1 MKNTKV
7 VFMGT
12 PLFSVSIIEALI
24 EISTVVAVV
33 TQPDKPVGRGKKM
46 EASPVKEKALQDD
59 IPVLEPKRL
68 RKDADILETLRN
80 YCADLFV
87 VAAYGQILPLN
98 VLEMPK
104 YGCINVHAS
113 LLPRWRGASPIQ
125 SAILAGDEKTG
136 VTIMQMDEGMD
147 TGAILIQRDLPVLR
161 EDTGE
166 TLSNRLSELGR
177 DLLIE
182 VLPAYLRGDLK
193 PIPQDNTQATYT
205 SLIKKED
212 GFLDLNLNAVV
223 LERKV
228 RAFNPWPGTYIPWKD
243 SQLKIWKVEILK
255 DVYLAPGD
263 RGIHARYPIIGT
275 KTDALCLTQVQ
286 VPGKKVVSGKD
297 FLNGVKDW

>member
-1 MKNTKV
+1 LKNTKV

-87 VAAYGQILPLN
+87 VAAYGQILPPN

-125 SAILAGDEKTG
+125 GAILAGDEKTG

>member
-87 VAAYGQILPLN
+87 VAAYGQILPPN

>member
-1 MKNTKV
+1 
-7 VFMGT
+7 MGT

>member
-1 MKNTKV
+1 
-7 VFMGT
+7 
-12 PLFSVSIIEALI
+12 
-24 EISTVVAVV
+24 
-33 TQPDKPVGRGKKM
+33 M

-87 VAAYGQILPLN
+87 VAAYGQILPPN

-125 SAILAGDEKTG
+125 GAILAGDEKTG

>member
-87 VAAYGQILPLN
+87 VAAYGQILPPN

-125 SAILAGDEKTG
+125 GAILAGDEKTG